1 MSYPTYLMHYSDEL
15 CHHGIKGQKWGER
28 RYQYED
34 GSLTPEGKKR
44 YLNSDGTL
52 NKKGEKVLKKI
63 YSKGNY
69 SSLNSYNERIKN
81 RKDAI
86 PKFERDLKDIEKNGM
101 KSKYFRRYYDNWIDY
116 DDYDYDKHEP
126 DEADLKEIKTRIR
139 DTISAAKYDIKTD
152 NQSIKNFKSELKKY
166 GLDDVKISD
175 VDNEKIMQAVRD
187 KRATKAF
194 FKTVGLSLLLASPAY
209 GLIIGATE
217 AKLQRMPDR
226 PDWYGYDFDDYDK
239 KDKK

>member
-69 SSLNSYNERIKN
+69 ESLHWYNKSI
-81 RKDAI
+81 KDAKDSI
-86 PKFERDLKDIEKNGM
+86 PKYERDLKDIEKNGI
-101 KSKYFRRYYDNWIDY
+101 KSKYFKRYLDEWVEDGFEIDNP
-116 DDYDYDKHEP
+116 DKE
-126 DEADLKEIKTRIR
+126 DLKEVKRLLRNAISSHKDVIKDNNEKIKNIKT
-139 DTISAAKYDIKTD
+139 
-152 NQSIKNFKSELKKY
+152 ELKEY
-166 GLDDVKISD
+166 GLDNVKISD
-175 VDNEKIMQAVRD
+175 IDDERITKSIRNERG
-187 KRATKAF
+187 TKAF
-194 FKTVGLSLLLASPAY
+194 FTTLGISSLLANPIGGLVFGMQMASMFSAPLGNSY
-209 GLIIGATE
+209 S
-217 AKLQRMPDR
+217 
-226 PDWYGYDFDDYDK
+226 YYFDDYDK